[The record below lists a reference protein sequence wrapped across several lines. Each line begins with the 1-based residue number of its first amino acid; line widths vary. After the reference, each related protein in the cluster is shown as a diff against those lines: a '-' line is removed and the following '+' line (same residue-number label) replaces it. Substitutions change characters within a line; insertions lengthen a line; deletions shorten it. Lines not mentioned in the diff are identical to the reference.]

1 MTTHTAWTFFAGD
14 KIAYVAEVNRSGRG
28 DRYSYTDKEEKAAKL
43 TEEEC
48 RAFCEYAKECQRAGF
63 WS

>member
-1 MTTHTAWTFFAGD
+1 MATHTAWTFFAS
-14 KIAYVAEVNRSGRG
+14 KIAYVAEVNTSGKG

-48 RAFCEYAKECQRAGF
+48 REFCEYSKECQRAGF